1 MDRSCGVLMHI
12 TSLPSPYGIGSL
24 GAAAESFIGW
34 LKSAGQKYWQVL
46 PIGPTGYG
54 DSPYQSFSTF
64 AGNPLLIDLDELS
77 EKGLLSGERLR
88 AADFGADPATVDY
101 EKTAKAKTAL
111 LREAFEKFRPDGAYE
126 SFAARE
132 AYWLD
137 DYALFMAIKE
147 ENGLVSWTEWDE
159 PLRRREESAL
169 SAARERLGKEIGFWK
184 FLQYVFYAQWERLK
198 DCANRNGIRIIGDI
212 PIYVSPDSADVW
224 AEPRLFQTDENLFP
238 KAVAGVPPDYFS
250 ETGQLWGNPLYD
262 WDKMKEDG
270 YAWWSLRLEKASAL
284 YDVVRIDHFR
294 AFDTYW
300 AVPYGEKTAV
310 NGEWRQGPGMALWNA
325 LREKRPDVSIIAE
338 DLGDIFDSVKALLR
352 ESGFPGMRVL
362 QFGFN
367 PEFSE
372 NDHLPHRYPE
382 NAVVYTGTHDN
393 STVLGW
399 YKAADPKARAMCR
412 RYFKPRPFE
421 KPHRTFTRALY
432 ASSAALAV
440 VPMQDVL
447 GLDDRARM
455 NIPSTLGGN
464 WKWRA
469 KPGQIGER
477 EAAYLRELAETYYR

>member
-1 MDRSCGVLMHI
+1 MNRSCGVLLHI

-24 GAAAESFIGW
+24 GAQAEQFIGW

-64 AGNPLLIDLDELS
+64 AGNPLLIDLDALA
-77 EKGLLSGERLR
+77 EKGLIPKERLR
-88 AADFGADPATVDY
+88 EANHGGDPAAVDY
-101 EKTAKAKTAL
+101 EKVTKTKMAL
-111 LREAFEKFRPDGAYE
+111 LREAFGRFSPDAAY
-126 SFAARE
+126 AAFTERE
-132 AYWLD
+132 AEWLE

-147 ENGLVSWTEWDE
+147 ENGLVSWTEWSDE
-159 PLRRREESAL
+159 LRRREESAL
-169 SAARERLGKEIGFWK
+169 SAARERLKKETDFWK
-184 FLQYVFYAQWERLK
+184 FLQFIFYGQWERLK
-198 DCANRNGIRIIGDI
+198 SCANQNGIRIIGDI

-224 AEPRLFQTDENLFP
+224 ANPKLFQTDENLNP
-238 KAVAGVPPDYFS
+238 TAVAGVPPDYFS

-262 WDKMKEDG
+262 WDRMKKDG
-270 YAWWSLRLEKASAL
+270 YAWWNGRIEKASAL

-300 AVPYGEKTAV
+300 AVPYGESTAV
-310 NGEWRQGPGMALWNA
+310 NGEWKQGPGMDLWNA
-325 LREKRPDVSIIAE
+325 LKEKHPDVSIIAE
-338 DLGDIFDSVKALLR
+338 DLGDIFDSVKELLKA
-352 ESGFPGMRVL
+352 SGFPGMRVL

-367 PEFSE
+367 PESSD

-393 STVLGW
+393 STVVGW
-399 YKAADPKARAMCR
+399 YKSADPRARAMCR
-412 RYFKPRPFE
+412 RYLKPRPFE
-421 KPHRTFTRALY
+421 KLHKAFLRALY

-440 VPMQDVL
+440 VPLQDVL
-447 GLDDRARM
+447 GLDDRARV

-469 KPGQIGER
+469 KPNQINER
-477 EAAYLRELAETYYR
+477 SAAYLRELAKTYYR